1 MSVKFIAVLAI
12 GLGVGMA
19 GGLAIVLHDRW
30 GAGINMLRKI
40 LITIPFALLALAM
53 ISVPIILQKT
63 IGESAE
69 AHVARFGYGGL
80 EIRGTRIPCA
90 GGFDVGFLVRYQTA
104 DRKTEGLGRVCRG
117 LSGGWTW
124 YPSTDTMV
132 AADPP

>member
-1 MSVKFIAVLAI
+1 MSFKFIAVLAI

-19 GGLAIVLHDRW
+19 GGVAIVLHDRW

-90 GGFDVGFLVRYQTA
+90 GGFDVGFGAVPDRRPENRGPRPSLPGIIGRLDLVSI
-104 DRKTEGLGRVCRG
+104 DRHD
-117 LSGGWTW
+117 GG
-124 YPSTDTMV
+124 S
-132 AADPP
+132 